1 MDQILSVAAILIAAG
16 VQDGSIEML
25 SIGIIVGYYQI
36 LNAGSGYIKK
46 KKVVT
51 KEVLLGLKD
60 SAFYHYFINA
70 SDEQLILKYGFTRA
84 VLNDLFEDIK
94 PFYQK
99 YNFWN
104 GKNNAGLHL
113 HKRKRQPRR
122 QK

>member
-51 KEVLLGLKD
+51 KEVLLGLKG

-84 VLNDLFEDIK
+84 VLNDLFEDI
-94 PFYQK
+94 PMFLPWYS
-99 YNFWN
+99 Y
-104 GKNNAGLHL
+104 
-113 HKRKRQPRR
+113 
-122 QK
+122 